1 MQVFKAFFRILYKN
15 KASLLMYIVIY
26 LALAVTVGNVL
37 EENSKTEFSGV
48 SLDIGLE
55 NKDKGSLGDGL
66 EEYLGS
72 QNQILGVP
80 EKKEDLQDA
89 MYYEEL
95 DYVLVIPEDFTE
107 KFLAGE
113 QEGLLEGTVVPG
125 SSSAYLV
132 EQEMVSFLRTL
143 AMYLKAGYGEREA
156 VARTLKDVE
165 RKAEVQFLEAGDSQ
179 GKPTG
184 FYYFQYIPYVF
195 LIMMILGVGGCMK
208 AFQNKDLAARNKCSS
223 MSFLSQNLQIFLG
236 CAVYMVIVYAAFLGM
251 ACLNVGDYMLSL
263 RGALNA
269 ANAFVFGI
277 CSLSVA
283 WFAVQF
289 AQSSAMLTI
298 LSNVF
303 GLGFSFLGGVFVSV
317 DMMGESARN
326 MAKFVPSYWYV
337 VANEEIQK
345 VGAFA
350 EGEKVY
356 QAFGMVL
363 MFSLAFFS
371 AGLLVNRMKV
381 KSK

>member
-107 KFLAGE
+107 KFQAGE

-143 AMYLKAGYGEREA
+143 AMYLKAGYG
-156 VARTLKDVE
+156 K
-165 RKAEVQFLEAGDSQ
+165 G
-179 GKPTG
+179 P
-184 FYYFQYIPYVF
+184 
-195 LIMMILGVGGCMK
+195 
-208 AFQNKDLAARNKCSS
+208 
-223 MSFLSQNLQIFLG
+223 
-236 CAVYMVIVYAAFLGM
+236 
-251 ACLNVGDYMLSL
+251 
-263 RGALNA
+263 
-269 ANAFVFGI
+269 
-277 CSLSVA
+277 
-283 WFAVQF
+283 
-289 AQSSAMLTI
+289 
-298 LSNVF
+298 
-303 GLGFSFLGGVFVSV
+303 
-317 DMMGESARN
+317 
-326 MAKFVPSYWYV
+326 
-337 VANEEIQK
+337 
-345 VGAFA
+345 
-350 EGEKVY
+350 
-356 QAFGMVL
+356 
-363 MFSLAFFS
+363 
-371 AGLLVNRMKV
+371 
-381 KSK
+381 